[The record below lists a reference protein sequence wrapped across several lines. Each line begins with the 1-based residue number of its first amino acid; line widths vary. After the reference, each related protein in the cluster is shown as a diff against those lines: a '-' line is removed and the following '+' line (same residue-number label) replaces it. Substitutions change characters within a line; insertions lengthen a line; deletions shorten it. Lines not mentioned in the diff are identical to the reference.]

1 MKSSDLNSMPVD
13 ELWTLHLEIKS
24 ALVGKIAAEKTKL
37 EKQLELLQSDRA
49 VNAIPRRERRP
60 YPRVLPKYR
69 NPSDPKETWAGRG
82 KQPRWLTAQLKSG
95 KRLEEFQIRQ
105 SSDRA
110 RVATK
115 R

>member
-13 ELWTLHLEIKS
+13 QLWALHLEIKS
-24 ALVGKIAAEKTKL
+24 TLVGKIAAEKVKL
-37 EKQLELLQSDRA
+37 EKQLQLLQSDRA

-82 KQPRWLTAQLKSG
+82 KQPRWLIAQLKSG
-95 KRLEEFQIRQ
+95 KRLEEFQIKQ